1 MDRFEIMD
9 ELDMEVTPMHIDA
22 LGEIANLGTGHAVSA
37 LSDMLNRR
45 IDMDVPIVDIVPVEE
60 AIEIIGSDKIVAGVF
75 LQIKG
80 DINNNFLVMI
90 PRESAL
96 AILDLLMGREMGTT
110 QIFSSLDESALME
123 VGNILACAYS
133 DALAEFMDVSMIPGP
148 PQLAFDMSIAVM
160 EHVLLQFEDYSETA
174 MIFHCEAGE
183 SKQKIQIHLMM
194 IPPLE
199 SLKKILLRIN
209 AIMGL

>member
-37 LSDMLNRR
+37 LSDMLNKR

-80 DINNNFLVMI
+80 DIDNNFLVMI

-96 AILDLLMGREMGTT
+96 AILDLLMDREMGTT
-110 QIFSSLDESALME
+110 QIFSSIDESALME

-133 DALAEFMDVSMIPGP
+133 DALAEFMDVSMIPEP

-160 EHVLLQFEDYSETA
+160 EHVLLQFEDNSETA
-174 MIFHCEAGE
+174 LLFHCEAGE
-183 SKQKIQIHLMM
+183 RKQKIQIHLMM
-194 IPPLE
+194 LPSME
-199 SLKKILLRIN
+199 SLRKILLRIN